1 MFQQHFIEVK
11 MLHFVEEEGL
21 FFFVFQRVRSTL
33 EAQKYLSFEKVST
46 SLSALIIK
54 WLYIPIYLEQSPF
67 TPTVWSSF
75 Y

>member
-1 MFQQHFIEVK
+1 MFQQHFTEVK

-21 FFFVFQRVRSTL
+21 LFVFQRVRGTM

-54 WLYIPIYLEQSPF
+54 WLYIPIYLEQSQFIPI
-67 TPTVWSSF
+67 VWLSF